1 MFLGLGPTPEHAEGK
16 GGTDPYETTGSGE
29 EPETRQR
36 LGRVPG
42 TMTAVPALLLA
53 GALAAGAVPA
63 FGDAVARAMSEA
75 TSAGLVHTSVHWTP
89 LGVALGLLLT
99 VLALALAAVA
109 VARPGLLAAPGWAL
123 GLRRLQS
130 GHIGDYVAWLLVG
143 TTVLGAL
150 ALPAILS
157 G

>member
-1 MFLGLGPTPEHAEGK
+1 MFLALGPTPEDAEGK

-36 LGRVPG
+36 LGRVPD

-89 LGVALGLLLT
+89 LGVGLGLLST

-143 TTVLGAL
+143 TTVLGVL

>member
-1 MFLGLGPTPEHAEGK
+1 MFLGLGPTPEDAEGK

-36 LGRVPG
+36 LGRVPD

-89 LGVALGLLLT
+89 LGVGLGLLST
-99 VLALALAAVA
+99 VLALALVAVA

-143 TTVLGAL
+143 TTVLAAL